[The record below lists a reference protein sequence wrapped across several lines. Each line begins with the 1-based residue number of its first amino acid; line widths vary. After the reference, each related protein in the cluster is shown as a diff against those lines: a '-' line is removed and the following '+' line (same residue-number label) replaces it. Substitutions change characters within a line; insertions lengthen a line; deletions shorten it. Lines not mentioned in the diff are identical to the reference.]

1 MLKRLI
7 YKSRYFLHFPIPS
20 SLSYISRF
28 PNKKSQSQILKDET
42 ICKKSFIF
50 TINRKLRTKVGITKS
65 AQYWHGALTN
75 NQIPFYRQIRLWT
88 KIQSL
93 SKQ

>member
-28 PNKKSQSQILKDET
+28 PNKKKQSQVLKDET

-50 TINRKLRTKVGITKS
+50 T
-65 AQYWHGALTN
+65 Y
-75 NQIPFYRQIRLWT
+75 
-88 KIQSL
+88 
-93 SKQ
+93 KQKA